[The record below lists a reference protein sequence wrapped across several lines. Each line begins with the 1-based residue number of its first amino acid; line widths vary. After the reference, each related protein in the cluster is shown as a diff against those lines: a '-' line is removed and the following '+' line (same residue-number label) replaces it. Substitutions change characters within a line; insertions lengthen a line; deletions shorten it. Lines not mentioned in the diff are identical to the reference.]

1 MTTARAFAPA
11 TVANVGPGFDILGFA
26 VGTYGD
32 EVEVTCVPRSGV
44 RIDIEGPGAAVIPR
58 DPMQNTATAGV
69 LRLAEHIGYTGGF
82 DVTIKKG
89 IPIGSGLGG
98 SAASAVA
105 GVVAAY
111 AALGVEGSLE
121 DKLSYALVGE
131 AVASGDAH
139 PDNAAP
145 CLWGGFTFAKVLGR
159 EDRGEVRPENLYV
172 LSIPRPELDVVL
184 VHPEVRIDTRAAR
197 DVLPAAF
204 ERGLV
209 VAQTG
214 NLARMLASA
223 FRSDANDFARSCS
236 DVLVEPYR
244 KVLIPDF
251 DAVRQAALEA
261 GALGFSIS
269 GSGPT
274 MFALVPK
281 GQGDA
286 VARACED
293 VYAGR
298 LSAFTFVSEFGAPG
312 ARVLP

>member
-1 MTTARAFAPA
+1 MSSARAFAPA

-26 VGTYGD
+26 VGSYGD
-32 EVEVTCVPRSGV
+32 EVEVSCVPDSGV
-44 RIDIEGPGAAVIPR
+44 RIKVAGPGAEVIPTA
-58 DPMQNTATAGV
+58 PELNTATAGI
-69 LRLAEHIGYTGGF
+69 LRLAKDVGYTGGF
-82 DVTIKKG
+82 EVAIDKG

-111 AALGVEGSLE
+111 AALGLEGSLE
-121 DKLSYALVGE
+121 EKLSYALVGE

-145 CLWGGFTFAKVLGR
+145 CLFGGFTFAKVMG
-159 EDRGEVRPENLYV
+159 RGEGGQVRAQDLQV
-172 LSIPRPELDVVL
+172 LAVPAPDLDVVL

-197 DVLPAAF
+197 EVLPVAF
-204 ERGLV
+204 DRAHV

-223 FRSDANDFARSCS
+223 YRGDSMAFARACV

-244 KVLIPDF
+244 KALIPDF
-251 DAVRQAALEA
+251 DAVRDAAMAA

-281 GQGDA
+281 GQGAA
-286 VARACED
+286 VAVACEQ

-298 LSAFTFVSEFGAPG
+298 LPAFSFVSEFGAAG